1 MQPSYKNQK
10 QFGALDDLYVLLEQ
24 MESTIGVEISDK
36 DYIIGRKQLFYVF
49 LHETMHAFITKT
61 SRWIHDLPEDE
72 TDFVDELVVRVVLDD
87 LIKDLDLLPKIDTFY
102 ENNIDHKT
110 DLKHYGF
117 PLEEVEYDKLC
128 GIWKKSFYQGFKIND
143 FCRYVHQFYLDH
155 EHLKRS
161 ASFQY

>member
-117 PLEEVEYDKLC
+117 P
-128 GIWKKSFYQGFKIND
+128 
-143 FCRYVHQFYLDH
+143 
-155 EHLKRS
+155 
-161 ASFQY
+161 